1 MKYKVGDIVEC
12 LPGFKRN
19 WDWDK
24 YGNAQRDFEYGGYG
38 YQEYRVFKISRISD
52 NSIRGQILFSCEDN
66 GGVFANALTLKDGL
80 FIHKNIEK
88 KFDFV

>member
-12 LPGFKRN
+12 LPGFKHN
-19 WDWDK
+19 WDCNE

-38 YQEYRVFKISRISD
+38 YQEYRVFKISRISN